1 MPKVRKEIPELEKLV
16 QVGRKKFVRY
26 EEGAQLYS
34 MGLHTFQELAKDAK
48 AVYHVKRVVLVPT
61 MKSLDADKKAN
72 KTSEAAPAA
81 AAKVAEKV
89 DFSNVKIEPIFE
101 EMVDFDTFAKSD
113 FRAVKILECEAVP
126 KSKKLLKFVLDDGER
141 KDRVILSGI
150 HDYYEPEELVG
161 KTAIAIVNLPARKM
175 MGIPSEDMLISAVH
189 EEDGHEGL
197 NLLMVDDKIPA
208 GAKLY

>member
-16 QVGRKKFVRY
+16 QVEEEICRY

-61 MKSLDADKKAN
+61 MKSPDADKKAN

-89 DFSNVKIEPIFE
+89 DFSNVKIEPIFQ

-113 FRAVKILECEAVP
+113 FRAVKTLECEAVP

-141 KDRVILSGI
+141 KDRVILSGFTTI
-150 HDYYEPEELVG
+150 TSRRNWLVRQQS
-161 KTAIAIVNLPARKM
+161 L
-175 MGIPSEDMLISAVH
+175 S
-189 EEDGHEGL
+189 
-197 NLLMVDDKIPA
+197 
-208 GAKLY
+208 